1 MVRITDA
8 DFAERRLIFMTITI
22 GSARIDERGKAS
34 GGKAGDQ
41 KQKNV
46 VDYKGEVSMQ
56 KFYDVG
62 KWGYVLRVKEVQV
75 AISIAV
81 AMYRACCNPNIG
93 YNQNQR
99 LQIITYG
106 TNAQKPINCDCS
118 SLVRQCVREAGIEV
132 GNFTTANEVKA
143 LMATGQFEKI
153 EYKPGMKLYIGDIL
167 VTRVKGH
174 TVVVVEGYSR
184 GPVDKLDVAKP
195 TIKMGSKGENAK
207 LLQHNLNQCGATLEE
222 DGIFGKLST
231 AALVR
236 WQHANGLTADGIYG
250 PKSHAK
256 MKELIG

>member
-1 MVRITDA
+1 MA
-8 DFAERRLIFMTITI
+8 TII

-41 KQKNV
+41 KQKSV
-46 VDYKGEVSMQ
+46 PDTKGEVSMQ
-56 KFYDVG
+56 NFYDVG
-62 KWGYVLRVKEVQV
+62 KWGYVLRANEVQV
-75 AISIAV
+75 ATSIAV

-132 GNFTTANEVKA
+132 GNFTTYNEA
-143 LMATGQFEKI
+143 SILAATGRFEKI
-153 EYKPGMKLYIGDIL
+153 EYKAGMKLYLGDIL
-167 VTRVKGH
+167 VTKKKGH
-174 TVVVVEGYSR
+174 TVVVVEGYPR

-195 TIKMGSKGENAK
+195 TIKMGSKGNNAK
-207 LLQHNLNQCGATLEE
+207 LLQHNLNMCGYSLEE

-231 AALVR
+231 QALKE
-236 WQHANGLTADGIYG
+236 WQAVNGLVVDGIYG
-250 PKSHAK
+250 KKSEAK
-256 MKELIG
+256 MKALLN